1 MTTVLDATFEK
12 RMQQAESEIVREFDS
27 LDRELVR
34 QHFDR
39 VSSSLLRE
47 AKVTDFVPVL
57 TRRHVREILRAI
69 PATSPGT

>member
-1 MTTVLDATFEK
+1 VTTVLDATFEK
-12 RMQQAESEIVREFDS
+12 RMRQAESEIVREFDT

-34 QHFDR
+34 QHFDH

-69 PATSPGT
+69 PATTPGT